1 MKPNDEQNERAR
13 AEALARGFLRGD
25 LSRRDFL
32 RRAGAFSAF
41 AITSTGLGAV
51 LAACSKDSDTG
62 TPSASASAGA
72 TGATGSIAPGG
83 TLLAALTGE
92 PDTLDPATSTIYT
105 GAQVYDNIFSKL
117 IDIDTDGSFVGVLA
131 TDWTADDETTWTFNL
146 VDNATFHNGEAFTA
160 DDVKYTFDRILDPAT
175 ASSYSPLYDTIH
187 SVEVVSP
194 TQVIF
199 HLRNPFGPFL
209 SNLANNGEIV
219 NQKAIESS
227 DPARDPVGTGPF
239 KFVEW
244 VQGDHITL
252 ERFDG
257 YFVEGKP
264 YLDGIDF
271 KFLLVDQGRIDGL
284 NAGELNWVDAVP
296 LQSLSSLSTD
306 SAYTYVTSAT
316 AGIPD
321 YLALNTA
328 KAPFDDVRVRQA
340 VYWAIDRTQIRDVAY
355 SGAGEVGI
363 EEVPTGSSWYDGT
376 PQVVPDLEKAKGL
389 LEQAGFGNGLT
400 VEYLGLPQY
409 PELLKT
415 GQVVREQL
423 KQVGITMNI
432 KQVDV
437 SIWFD
442 AFVKGEYQI
451 TSAYQERTI
460 DPDNFYSLVIR
471 SGGVINTTSYSNST
485 VDDLIDQAR
494 IMTDDAVRL
503 HLYQQIRE
511 LVFDD
516 APIIFAHYETINYLM
531 EPNVTG
537 STVNPTLE
545 LRLENVGFTA
555 NPRGPVRSARAPD
568 RLTLTWRQTLVGLL
582 ATNGLGT

>member
-1 MKPNDEQNERAR
+1 MKPEVERHEQAR
-13 AEALARGFLRGD
+13 AESLARGFLRGD

-32 RRAGAFSAF
+32 RRAGGFSAF
-41 AITSTGLGAV
+41 ALTTTSLGAV
-51 LAACSKDSDTG
+51 LAACSKKSDEG
-62 TPSASASAGA
+62 GSSPSVSATS
-72 TGATGSIAPGG
+72 TSIKPGG
-83 TLLAALTGE
+83 TLQAALTGE

-117 IDIDTDGSFVGVLA
+117 IDIDTDGSFVGVLS
-131 TDWTADDETTWTFNL
+131 TDWTADDDKTWTFNL
-146 VDNATFHNGEAFTA
+146 VDNATFHNGEAFSA
-160 DDVKYTFDRILDPAT
+160 SDVKYTFDRILDPAT
-175 ASSYSPLYDTIH
+175 ASSYSPLYDTIK
-187 SVEVVSP
+187 SVEVVTP
-194 TQVIF
+194 TQVVF
-199 HLRNPFGPFL
+199 HLKSPFGPFL

-219 NQKAIESS
+219 NQKAVESA
-227 DPARDPVGTGPF
+227 DPARNPVGTGPF

-252 ERFDG
+252 EKFDG
-257 YFVEGKP
+257 YFVDGKP

-284 NAGELNWVDAVP
+284 SAGELNWVDAVP
-296 LQSLSSLSTD
+296 LQSLSTLSTD
-306 SAYTYVTSAT
+306 PSYTYVTSAT

-321 YLALNTA
+321 YLALNTVQ
-328 KAPFDDVRVRQA
+328 APFNDKLVRQA
-340 VYWAIDRTQIRDVAY
+340 VYWALDRTQIRDVAY

-376 PQVVPDLEKAKGL
+376 TLVAPDPDKARGL
-389 LEQAGFGNGLT
+389 LQQAGLGDGLT

-423 KQVGITMNI
+423 KAIGITMNI

-437 SIWFD
+437 SVWFN
-442 AFVKGEYQI
+442 AFVKGDYQI

-460 DPDNFYSLVIR
+460 DPDNFYSLVIH
-471 SGGVINTTSYSNST
+471 SGGGINTTGYANPE

-494 IMTDDAVRL
+494 VETDDDTRKQ
-503 HLYQQIRE
+503 LYQQIRQI
-511 LVFDD
+511 VFDD

-531 EPNVTG
+531 NPNVTG
-537 STVNPTLE
+537 SSVNPTLE
-545 LRLENVGFTA
+545 LRMENVGFT
-555 NPRGPVRSARAPD
+555 S
-568 RLTLTWRQTLVGLL
+568 
-582 ATNGLGT
+582 